1 MRLIQ
6 KGPGRHS
13 SLPLVSLVVAAAGLL
28 AACNT
33 SRLLDVTPP
42 DQVPVSILD
51 VPGNAV
57 LMVNSMVGDYQC
69 AFGSAIVV
77 EALLAGEMNDAQL
90 GAAQWDYA
98 RRTANALTK
107 GI

>member
-6 KGPGRHS
+6 NGPGRHS

-33 SRLLDVTPP
+33 NRLLDVTTP

-51 VPGNAV
+51 GPGNAV
-57 LMVNSMVGDYQC
+57 LMVNSVVGDYQC

-77 EALLAGEMNDAQL
+77 EALLAGRRSSSRRC
-90 GAAQWDYA
+90 WPA
-98 RRTANALTK
+98 R
-107 GI
+107 